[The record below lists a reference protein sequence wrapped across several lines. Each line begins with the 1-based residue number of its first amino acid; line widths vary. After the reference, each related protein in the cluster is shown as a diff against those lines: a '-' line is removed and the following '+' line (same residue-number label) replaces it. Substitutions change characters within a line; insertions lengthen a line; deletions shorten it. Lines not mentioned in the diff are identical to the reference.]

1 MFGVRFLHEISNK
14 LNDKQ
19 LASLISMAAFLKFP
33 KPNRAWYIPSVRQVP
48 YMKQF
53 RFLVLLKKKVVIFSP
68 NDCSP
73 SIFGVSFYP

>member
-1 MFGVRFLHEISNK
+1 MFGVRFLHEISNM

-33 KPNRAWYIPSVRQVP
+33 KPNRVWYVPSVRQVHEAVSIP
-48 YMKQF
+48 GA
-53 RFLVLLKKKVVIFSP
+53 LKKKVVIFSP
-68 NDCSP
+68 NACSP